1 MVFDRARRGWMTG
14 LVVLLCVV
22 ARGATAQEVPFTG
35 IVTEDN
41 VKARAGAAAAFYAV
55 GDVPRGA
62 LVQVVN
68 VISGWSVVQPPTGVT
83 SYISKAYVE
92 ARGDGKSGVV
102 TTDEA
107 WVKVAGIDKPAHL
120 SYQTHAYLSKAQTVN
135 ILGEEG
141 DFYRITP
148 PENAHVFLPPGAVR
162 RATQAELSMPEAPA
176 PEKPAPTPVVV
187 HPAPTPDPAPKPAAP
202 AEPPATAN
210 APVTSEPEPAP
221 AKVQAPAPTT
231 APAVVP
237 SPAEVT
243 PPPKTSEA
251 PKPAA
256 PVAAAPAPA
265 PATTP
270 AATSQWPKAISPQLA
285 AAEAKLREAWDLPV
299 EQQPIDALLAAYEPL
314 VRDPN
319 IPLPDRRIAASRVNL
334 LQRNAQIAK
343 TLSGMT
349 SLSNKIEGRG
359 AQSILGEFKPQ
370 DAQGYQLPPQYSVV
384 GRLLASSVYDGM
396 SLPRLLRLVDP
407 ATGRTVAYV
416 DPKLVEGAAYTLG
429 QVVGIVGEVRFD
441 PTLRLNLIDVQKLDV
456 LEATATSIQPTEMPP
471 GADLTPAPD
480 LDLAPPP
487 PPVEE
492 VVPLPMGTPAPEP
505 APADEPGK

>member
-1 MVFDRARRGWMTG
+1 MVFDRACRGWMTG
-14 LVVLLCVV
+14 LAVLLCVF
-22 ARGATAQEVPFTG
+22 ARPAMAQEVPFTG

-68 VISGWSVVQPPTGVT
+68 VISGWSVVQPPPGVT

-120 SYQTHAYLSKAQTVN
+120 SYQTHAYLSKGQTVS

-148 PENAHVFLPPGAVR
+148 PENAHVFLPPGVVR
-162 RATQAELSMPEAPA
+162 RATQAELSTPEAPA
-176 PEKPAPTPVVV
+176 PQKAAPAPAPEAAPPAPTPV
-187 HPAPTPDPAPKPAAP
+187 AEPKPAAP
-202 AEPPATAN
+202 AESPATAN
-210 APVTSEPEPAP
+210 VPVTSEPEPAP
-221 AKVQAPAPTT
+221 APEAPAKVDAPAPAT

-237 SPAEVT
+237 TPAEVT
-243 PPPKTSEA
+243 TTPKASEA
-251 PKPAA
+251 PKPAP
-256 PVAAAPAPA
+256 PVAAAP
-265 PATTP
+265 TP
-270 AATSQWPKAISPQLA
+270 VATSQWPKAISPQLA

-299 EQQPIDALLAAYEPL
+299 EQQPIDALLATYEPL

-334 LQRNAQIAK
+334 LQRNAQLAK
-343 TLSGMT
+343 TLSGLT
-349 SLSNKIEGRG
+349 SLSTTIEGRG

-370 DAQGYQLPPQYSVV
+370 DAMGRALPPQYSVV

-416 DPKLVEGAAYTLG
+416 DPQLVQGATYTLG

-441 PTLRLNLIDVQKLDV
+441 PTMRLNLVDVQKLDV
-456 LEATATSIQPTEMPP
+456 LEATATSIQPSELPAGM
-471 GADLTPAPD
+471 DLTPAPD
-480 LDLAPPP
+480 LAP

-492 VVPLPMGTPAPEP
+492 VVPLPMGAPAPEP
-505 APADEPGK
+505 EPGK